1 MRRLAKATSDAVD
14 TPSVRARLEDLGLT
28 IAAPE
33 RRNPDYVAKLV
44 PSEFAKWAPAIKA
57 SGAGAD

>member
-1 MRRLAKATSDAVD
+1 MRRLAQAVSDAVD

-44 PSEFAKWAPAIKA
+44 PGELAKWAPAIEA
-57 SGAGAD
+57 SGVKPD

>member
-1 MRRLAKATSDAVD
+1 
-14 TPSVRARLEDLGLT
+14 VRARLEDLGLT